1 MNKFFIVLPFLS
13 FIFLGS
19 RPQDQDES
27 KNATAISPLAIRLSE
42 TEIFPFS
49 LTEMEST
56 KGAQQDRLDRAF
68 VGKTTQ
74 ELNQYNLHTCLGSML
89 EDESEND
96 KYAMA
101 IFSLN
106 RDNCQHGKNKI
117 VLEKFMHYYEQGKAN
132 FVIRDE
138 LIVISD
144 YPKRCYSNVRLK
156 LDHQKQERNYLIEY
170 EDNAKP
176 MLEKIH
182 KLWEIDL
189 EKEKFK
195 EIALPKN
202 LKCYNPDYAEGI

>member
-13 FIFLGS
+13 VVFSGS
-19 RPQDQDES
+19 QNQNKEEY
-27 KNATAISPLAIRLSE
+27 KNATAISSLAIRTSE
-42 TEIFPFS
+42 PEIFPFS
-49 LTEMEST
+49 STKMEST

-74 ELNQYNLHTCLGSML
+74 ELNPYNLHTCLGSML
-89 EDESEND
+89 EDQSGND

-106 RDNCQHGKNKI
+106 RDSCQNGKNKI

-138 LIVISD
+138 LIVFSD
-144 YPKRCYSNVRLK
+144 YPRRCYSNVRLK
-156 LDHQKQERNYLIEY
+156 LDHQNQERNYLIEY
-170 EDNAKP
+170 EDNTKAV
-176 MLEKIH
+176 LEKIY
-182 KLWEIDL
+182 KIWEIDL
-189 EKEKFK
+189 NKEKFK

-202 LKCYNPDYAEGI
+202 LQCYNPDYAEGI